1 MRENSY
7 LLSLDIAQHNLL
19 EIFTLKRKIASEIS
33 KELPNDIFEKFD
45 GNSQM
50 KNIIDRLNLGEL
62 QVDDVSTNY
71 GRKYKD
77 IYTNQVNQV
86 LIRCFQ

>member
-1 MRENSY
+1 MRENSD
-7 LLSLDIAQHNLL
+7 LVSLDIAQHNLL
-19 EIFTLKRKIASEIS
+19 EILTLKRKIVSEIS

>member
-1 MRENSY
+1 MGENSY
-7 LLSLDIAQHNLL
+7 LLSLDIAQDNLL
-19 EIFTLKRKIASEIS
+19 EIFTLKRNIASEIS
-33 KELPNDIFEKFD
+33 KKLPNDIFEKFD

-62 QVDDVSTNY
+62 QVDDVGTNY

>member
-45 GNSQM
+45 GSSQM